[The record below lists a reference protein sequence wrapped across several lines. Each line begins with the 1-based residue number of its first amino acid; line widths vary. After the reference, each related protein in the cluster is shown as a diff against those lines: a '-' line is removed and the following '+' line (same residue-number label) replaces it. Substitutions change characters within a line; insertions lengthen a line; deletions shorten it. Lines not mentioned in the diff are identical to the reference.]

1 MDIISIAMLAL
12 GLVGI
17 LFGFLYGKKRG
28 LTKAIVRLVLIV
40 LAVAGAFVLRESVT
54 ETVLNTPIEEGKS
67 IVDLIT
73 EGIASGEDAASM
85 QGLVDVIKNILTM
98 VLQVFVFVLI
108 FIVLRIATLIV
119 YWIAVGIVNSI
130 RKGKIKRELNANPES
145 FDGNH
150 KLSRSQVKLL
160 NYVKEDRELL
170 SNRSELNKRE
180 IAKAERR
187 LKKNQKKL
195 VKITAKRDRKP
206 WWGSLVGLVQ
216 GAVVAIVIMA
226 PISGLVASV
235 GGLVKSLANLEMQ
248 GEPMLDA
255 ETKQVLDETG
265 LLEYPESDVAKVY
278 DTVGGWL
285 YQSISKVEKAD
296 GTTTDIKTQI
306 EAIDGGVQ
314 MASVIAKF
322 AEINMDDGFNTD
334 VRDSFVGIFNELDEI
349 KEGMSPEGVR
359 ELDALMKEALGPIL
373 SEAGDDLPINLD
385 EISFAEVDFSTEG
398 QVISSFYTLYEQSEN
413 GNLDEDQVMED
424 VVTTLSES
432 TLILPIL
439 NQVFEGLPEEDRP
452 NLDEEEK
459 AEIEEIINNLENQEN
474 AEELKKLFGIK

>member
-108 FIVLRIATLIV
+108 FIILRIATLIV
-119 YWIAVGIVNSI
+119 YWIAAGIVNSI

-314 MASVIAKF
+314 MASVIAKL

-439 NQVFEGLPEEDRP
+439 NQVFENLPEEDRP

-474 AEELKKLFGIK
+474 AEELRKLFGIK

>member
-40 LAVAGAFVLRESVT
+40 LAVVGAFVLRESVT

-119 YWIAVGIVNSI
+119 YWIAAGIVNSI

-195 VKITAKRDRKP
+195 VKKTAKRDRKP

-265 LLEYPESDVAKVY
+265 LLEYPESGVAKVY

-314 MASVIAKF
+314 MASVIARLS
-322 AEINMDDGFNTD
+322 EINMDDGFTTD
-334 VRDSFVGIFNELDEI
+334 VRDSFVDIFNDLDEI

-439 NQVFEGLPEEDRP
+439 NQVFEDLPEEDRP

>member
-108 FIVLRIATLIV
+108 FIILRIATLIV
-119 YWIAVGIVNSI
+119 YWIAAGIVNSI
-130 RKGKIKRELNANPES
+130 RKGKIKRELNVNPES

-170 SNRSELNKRE
+170 SNKSELNKRE
-180 IAKAERR
+180 ITKAERR

-195 VKITAKRDRKP
+195 VKKTAKRDRKP

-216 GAVVAIVIMA
+216 GTVVAIVIMA
-226 PISGLVASV
+226 PVSGLVASV
-235 GGLVKSLANLEMQ
+235 GGLVKSLTSLEIQ

-255 ETKQVLDETG
+255 ETKQMLDDTG
-265 LLEYPESDVAKVY
+265 LLEYPESDVAKIY
-278 DTVGGWL
+278 DATGGWL

-306 EAIDGGVQ
+306 EAINGGVQ
-314 MASVIAKF
+314 MAGAVTKLT
-322 AEINMDDGFNTD
+322 EINMDEGFTTD
-334 VRDSFVGIFNELDEI
+334 VRDSLVDIFNELDEI
-349 KEGMSPEGVR
+349 KDGMSQEGVQ
-359 ELDALMKEALGPIL
+359 ELDALMKEALGPLL

-439 NQVFEGLPEEDRP
+439 NQVFGDLPEEDRP

-474 AEELKKLFGIK
+474 AEELRKLFGIK

>member
-195 VKITAKRDRKP
+195 VKKTAKRDRKP

-255 ETKQVLDETG
+255 ETKQVLDKTG

-314 MASVIAKF
+314 MASVIAKL

-474 AEELKKLFGIK
+474 AEELRKLFGIK

>member
-195 VKITAKRDRKP
+195 VKKTAKRDRKP

-314 MASVIAKF
+314 MASVIAKL

-474 AEELKKLFGIK
+474 AEELRKLFGIK

>member
-314 MASVIAKF
+314 MASVIVRLS
-322 AEINMDDGFNTD
+322 EINMDDGFTTD
-334 VRDSFVGIFNELDEI
+334 VRDSFVGIFNELDVI

-474 AEELKKLFGIK
+474 AEELRKLFGIK